1 MRTGSLAIDP
11 VVQEGFL
18 PADQFRSRKRLDSWG
33 NLLGRLVACLLAPL
47 VFVVAALFVP
57 FVLLSS
63 NEFPTWRQKRAGFRG
78 QDLWVPKFSTMNV
91 NSSGET
97 SETWFGRIIRPLG
110 LDEILQILLIAKGN
124 MQWFG
129 PRPFLRKDLDDR
141 YIESVLLYTKPGFF
155 NSRSVATGIGNRSLQ
170 RGAITVAEMIRYD
183 RQDLENWSVQYATR
197 LFLRTILVMI
207 RIKATSRRSQAGPGF
222 EGKKSPARVSPS
234 KTSTFLGLDGHMET
248 PPSIASTIFAGS
260 SPPELSA
267 GRLHHVH
274 AGQARSY
281 DVYTAANLST
291 CTDLLAD
298 LIGPRSA
305 LVVTTPTV
313 AKLFARDINMG
324 LRNRSEKTSFM
335 VLRCN
340 EATKTVEQVLGV
352 CERAQQV
359 GLDRSDLLIGIG
371 GGICTDIV
379 TVAASWIRRSI
390 GYIRVPTTLVGQVDA
405 GIGIKGAVNFCQ
417 RKSYLGC
424 FHPPRAVII
433 TPPFLKTL
441 PRNRLR
447 EGFAEIIKMA
457 VIRDERLFE
466 ILSSHSQ
473 NLLIGFD
480 GSELLL
486 DEILSRSIRGMFDEL
501 QPNIYEDISHQR
513 LVDFGHTFSP
523 ALEVASHYSISHG
536 EAVAIDVALSAVLAT
551 KLGIATPEVSTQ
563 ILRVLLDFELPT
575 WSPFLSVE
583 LCEESL
589 RDTAMHRG
597 GQPNLVVPQQIGTA
611 VFVNDV
617 AALASFMAD
626 AIGTLKDIGSAIGA
640 VKRVNRDA
648 VLGSSIIA
656 DAQIP
661 IRRQAAVGSA

>member
-1 MRTGSLAIDP
+1 
-11 VVQEGFL
+11 
-18 PADQFRSRKRLDSWG
+18 
-33 NLLGRLVACLLAPL
+33 
-47 VFVVAALFVP
+47 
-57 FVLLSS
+57 
-63 NEFPTWRQKRAGFRG
+63 
-78 QDLWVPKFSTMNV
+78 
-91 NSSGET
+91 
-97 SETWFGRIIRPLG
+97 
-110 LDEILQILLIAKGN
+110 
-124 MQWFG
+124 
-129 PRPFLRKDLDDR
+129 
-141 YIESVLLYTKPGFF
+141 
-155 NSRSVATGIGNRSLQ
+155 
-170 RGAITVAEMIRYD
+170 
-183 RQDLENWSVQYATR
+183 
-197 LFLRTILVMI
+197 
-207 RIKATSRRSQAGPGF
+207 
-222 EGKKSPARVSPS
+222 
-234 KTSTFLGLDGHMET
+234 MET
-248 PPSIASTIFAGS
+248 PPPIVSAIFASS
-260 SPPELSA
+260 SPPLSA

-281 DVYTAANLST
+281 DVYTAAKVST
-291 CTDLLAD
+291 CADLLAD

-313 AKLFARDINMG
+313 AKLFARDIYMG
-324 LRNRSEKTSFM
+324 LRNRSEKASFM

-340 EATKTVEQVLGV
+340 EATKTVEQALGV

-473 NLLIGFD
+473 NLLIEGFD

-486 DEILSRSIRGMFDEL
+486 DEILSRSIRGMLDEL

-536 EAVAIDVALSAVLAT
+536 QAVAIDVALSAVLGT

-563 ILRVLLDFELPT
+563 ILHVLLDFELPI

-583 LCEESL
+583 LCEEAL
-589 RDTAMHRG
+589 RDTALHRG

-626 AIGTLKDIGSAIGA
+626 AIATLKDIGSAIGA
-640 VKRVNRDA
+640 VKRAYRDA
-648 VLGSSIIA
+648 VVGSSIVA

-661 IRRQAAVGSA
+661 IRRQAAGGSA